1 MKRILSILLLSLL
14 APPAYAQSDQQMAS
28 DIDAFVQRI
37 MSVSGIPGLSVA
49 VVKGDRAILTK
60 GYGFADIERK
70 VPVTENTDFYI
81 ASTTKAFTALTMTL
95 MAEKKLVDLDAPVSR
110 YLPDVKWGRGVN
122 PDSITLRNLLSHS
135 HGIANS
141 GPVVWRTAFSG
152 VHTNALLKELLQHH
166 QASDAGKNYRYT
178 NLGYN
183 IAGIIIDQV
192 TRGRWQDALA
202 SYVMRPL
209 GMNNTTAYISRL
221 DSARLAMPY
230 SLESSGPMR
239 QHYAKGDANM
249 QAAGGL
255 VSTAADLA
263 KWLEVQI
270 NQGKLDGK
278 QVFPQRVIAETQ
290 R

>member
-1 MKRILSILLLSLL
+1 MKRTLSILLVPLL
-14 APPAYAQSDQQMAS
+14 AGPLHAQSDAQMAS

-37 MSVSGIPGLSVA
+37 MSVSGVPGLSVA

-152 VHTNALLKELLQHH
+152 VHTNALLKELLHIL
-166 QASDAGKNYRYT
+166 S
-178 NLGYN
+178 
-183 IAGIIIDQV
+183 
-192 TRGRWQDALA
+192 TR
-202 SYVMRPL
+202 
-209 GMNNTTAYISRL
+209 
-221 DSARLAMPY
+221 
-230 SLESSGPMR
+230 
-239 QHYAKGDANM
+239 
-249 QAAGGL
+249 
-255 VSTAADLA
+255 
-263 KWLEVQI
+263 
-270 NQGKLDGK
+270 
-278 QVFPQRVIAETQ
+278 
-290 R
+290 